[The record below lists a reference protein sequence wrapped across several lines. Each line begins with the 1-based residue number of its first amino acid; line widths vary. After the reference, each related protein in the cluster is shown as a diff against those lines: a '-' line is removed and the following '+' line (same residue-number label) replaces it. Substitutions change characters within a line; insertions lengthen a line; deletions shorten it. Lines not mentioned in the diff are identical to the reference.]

1 MRVGIRASL
10 NVSSYP
16 AETLVPWFRSKV
28 TCGKGCEGFSHYAQA
43 PRLHPGDASRRRGQ
57 VMPRWRVDILRKKA
71 EHLGIVTA
79 PNAMEALSRA
89 ATLYRID
96 PSRYGKLMITK
107 VDEING

>member
-1 MRVGIRASL
+1 
-10 NVSSYP
+10 
-16 AETLVPWFRSKV
+16 
-28 TCGKGCEGFSHYAQA
+28 
-43 PRLHPGDASRRRGQ
+43 
-57 VMPRWRVDILRKKA
+57 MPRWRVDILRKKA